1 MKTFT
6 NILIASLLISANV
19 VAQGNYSSEISVENQ
34 LIKKSGQELDI
45 SMNINISKLDINS
58 QHMITLTPVLI
69 SSDNKDTK
77 ELPPVVI
84 SGNTRNKVLKRTL
97 QLNGKPEF
105 SQQPFAMIHRINTEL
120 K

>member
-84 SGNTRNKVLKRTL
+84 SGNTRSKY
-97 QLNGKPEF
+97 
-105 SQQPFAMIHRINTEL
+105 
-120 K
+120 